1 MQRRMCTIT
10 AEEAAAKVQS
20 GQRVFITGNCSTPIP
35 FLQALVARYETLN
48 DVELVQVLSI
58 GMREFITPD
67 MADHIRVNNLFIS
80 DHMRKS
86 VNDGTSDFTPVF
98 LSEIPSLF
106 RSGLLPLDM
115 SVIHVSPPDEH
126 GYCSYGVE
134 VGVTKSAAESSKMVI
149 ALINPHMPR
158 TLGDSFIHMNQ
169 IDFCLPVD
177 YELPQVH
184 PHPASPIQDQIAEHI
199 AAIIPDGATLQTGI
213 GGIPDAVL
221 RRLTNHRDLGIHT
234 ELFSDGVMQMVEAG
248 VVTCRSKSLHPGKV
262 VAGFVIGTQALFDY
276 VNDNPI
282 IELHPTEYVN
292 DPFIIAQNKKMVSI
306 NSALEV
312 DLTGQVCADSIGT
325 KFYSGVGGQ
334 VDFVR
339 GACRSK
345 GGMSI
350 IAIPSTAK
358 DDTVSRISPLLKVG
372 AGVTTTRNDV
382 RYIATEYGVASLFGK
397 TIAQRAQ
404 ELINIAHPNFR
415 EELAAAARE
424 HFKVGRVYAFA

>member
-1 MQRRMCTIT
+1 MQRRVCMIT
-10 AEEAAAKVQS
+10 AEEAAAKVKS
-20 GQRVFITGNCSTPIP
+20 GQRVFVTGNCSTPIP
-35 FLQALVARYETLN
+35 FLQALVARYEELDN
-48 DVELVQVLSI
+48 VELVQVLSI
-58 GMREFITPD
+58 GMREYITAD
-67 MADHIRVNNLFIS
+67 IADHIRVNNLFIS
-80 DHMRKS
+80 DHMRKA
-86 VNDGTSDFTPVF
+86 VNSGTSDFTPIF

-106 RSGLLPLDM
+106 RDGLLPIDIA
-115 SVIHVSPPDEH
+115 VIHVSAPDEH

-134 VGVTKSAAESSKMVI
+134 VGVTKSAAESAQMVI

-158 TLGDSFIHMNQ
+158 TLGDSFIHVNQ
-169 IDFCLPVD
+169 IDYCIHVD
-177 YELPQVH
+177 YELPQVN
-184 PHPASPIQDQIAEHI
+184 PHPASEIQDRIAEHI
-199 AAIIPDGATLQTGI
+199 AALIPDGATLQTGI

-221 RRLTNHRDLGIHT
+221 SRLTNHKNLGIHT
-234 ELFSDGVMQMVEAG
+234 ELFSDGVMHMVEAG
-248 VVTCRSKSLHPGKV
+248 VVTCRAKSIHTGKV
-262 VAGFVIGTQALFDY
+262 VAGFVIGTKALFDY

-292 DPFIIAQNKKMVSI
+292 DPFIIAQNDKMVSI

-350 IAIPSTAK
+350 IALPSTAK
-358 DDTVSRISPLLKVG
+358 DDTLSRIVPMLKPG

-382 RYIATEYGVASLFGK
+382 RYIATEYGIATLFGK
-397 TIAQRAQ
+397 TIAQRVQ
-404 ELINIAHPNFR
+404 ELINVAHPKFR

-424 HFKVGRVYAFA
+424 QFAVGRVYSLA